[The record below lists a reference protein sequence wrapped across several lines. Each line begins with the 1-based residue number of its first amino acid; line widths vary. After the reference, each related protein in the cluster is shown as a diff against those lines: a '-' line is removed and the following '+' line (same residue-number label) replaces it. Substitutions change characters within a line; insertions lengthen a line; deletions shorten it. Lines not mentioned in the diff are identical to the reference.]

1 MSDMFLDSSFA
12 IALSANTDQYHRK
25 AVEISALIEARSTRL
40 ITTHA
45 VLLEIGNALSRQRYR
60 RPRFSC

>member
-1 MSDMFLDSSFA
+1 MMSEMFLDSSFA
-12 IALSANTDQYHRK
+12 IALSAASDQYHRR
-25 AVEISALIEARSTRL
+25 AVEISGVIEAQGTRL

-60 RPRFSC
+60 RAAI